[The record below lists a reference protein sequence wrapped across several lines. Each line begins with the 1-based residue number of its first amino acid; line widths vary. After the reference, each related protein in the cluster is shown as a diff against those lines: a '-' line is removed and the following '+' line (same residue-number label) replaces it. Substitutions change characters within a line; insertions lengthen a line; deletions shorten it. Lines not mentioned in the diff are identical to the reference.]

1 MTHPQETHVKRF
13 GAGKQARPVEPVQ
26 FALVVLR
33 DGEEE
38 EHVFSAIPQLPAQ
51 DIVQAMR
58 ARSQDGTQVL
68 GPMMNTIRKMLSNR
82 DGVPSTWS
90 LVVVPPK
97 KGSTQEPKFR
107 GPDGKLYPLSRAEE
121 FEAVSAGSSKRRWD
135 HLMQDDED
143 AIVDMKDLTDIFE
156 YLVGL
161 ATNDRPTQ
169 PPA

>member
-1 MTHPQETHVKRF
+1 VKRF

-38 EHVFSAIPQLPAQ
+38 EHIFTAIPRLPAQ
-51 DIVQAMR
+51 DIVQAIR
-58 ARSQDGTQVL
+58 IRSQGGTQVL

-90 LVVVPPK
+90 LVVLPQK
-97 KGSTQEPKFR
+97 KGAAQEPKFR
-107 GPDGKLYPLSRAEE
+107 GPDGKLYPLSKAEE
-121 FEAVSAGSSKRRWD
+121 FEAVSAGSSRRRWD
-135 HLMQDDED
+135 HLMKDDED
-143 AIVDMKDLTDIFE
+143 AIVDMKDLADIFE

-161 ATNDRPTQ
+161 ASNDRPTQ
-169 PPA
+169 PSA